1 MAKFSCMWWGGGSQP
16 SQPPRK
22 KLKVCNDR
30 ETTKGNC
37 ICGLS
42 GGVCLCVYICVCFSD
57 FFELLL
63 C

>member
-30 ETTKGNC
+30 ENNKRELHLRLKWG
-37 ICGLS
+37 S
-42 GGVCLCVYICVCFSD
+42 VFVCLYLCV
-57 FFELLL
+57 FFRFL
-63 C
+63 